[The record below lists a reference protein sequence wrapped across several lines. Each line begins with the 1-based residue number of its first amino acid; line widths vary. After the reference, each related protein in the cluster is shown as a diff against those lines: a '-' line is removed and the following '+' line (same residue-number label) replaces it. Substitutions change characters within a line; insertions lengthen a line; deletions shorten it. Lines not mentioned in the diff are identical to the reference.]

1 MMYLNKFFNH
11 TFKILLIIAMI
22 CFVSSCGGSTSGD
35 KKEDPEN
42 SIVSCGTSGTDHG
55 ECEANQNDADCMG
68 CQIFDIMFNAVNA
81 NYPSLQRAYSQG
93 APTLMAVAFA
103 VWLALRLLKYVS
115 SVSENNVSE
124 VWNEILRKAFVCTLC
139 AIIVSSP
146 AALNAFINTFIMPIF
161 MAFLDLGVHIIQ
173 KATALNPADTL
184 TVTLFGDTITTSGMK
199 FDCKLDS
206 LVFAETG
213 IPKAFRDTI
222 YCMFRYLTDNLTI
235 GGKVGYKAMAH
246 TNAIGWIIGVLI
258 YLCFWVVKI
267 CFVFYLVDCIF
278 QMGVILLLLPLFVM
292 AYAFGPTKKW
302 ATSAFTY
309 MIATSSFLMC
319 FSVLIAM
326 IIGAMLAMVGD
337 NPEIFNPDG
346 DAYTRDISV
355 GFMCM
360 LLIGFLVYGSMGVAN
375 QVSNALID
383 GHSSS
388 NFQKKL
394 KAVAQATGQAIWHGV
409 KALVSWGTAAMPDSL
424 IANIKKHYD
433 AAKEK
438 AKKAAGR

>member
-1 MMYLNKFFNH
+1 MRYLNKFFNQ
-11 TFKILLIIAMI
+11 TFKILLIIMMI
-22 CFVSSCGGSTSGD
+22 GLVSSCGGSTKGNKAD
-35 KKEDPEN
+35 DPEN
-42 SIVSCGTSGTDHG
+42 SVISCGTSGT
-55 ECEANQNDADCMG
+55 EYEKCQANQNDADCMG
-68 CQIFDIMFNAVNA
+68 CQIFDIMFNAVND
-81 NYPSLQRAYSQG
+81 NYPALQKAYSKG
-93 APTLMAVAFA
+93 APTVLAVAFA
-103 VWLALRLLKYVS
+103 IWLALRLLKYVS

-124 VWNEILRKAFVCTLC
+124 VWNEILRKAFVCVMC
-139 AIIVSSP
+139 SIIVSSP

-173 KATALNPADTL
+173 KAKTL
-184 TVTLFGDTITTSGMK
+184 DTVTTINLFGETVTPNDN
-199 FDCKLDS
+199 FDCKLDQ
-206 LVFAETG
+206 LVFAESG
-213 IPKAFRDTI
+213 IPKAFRNTI
-222 YCMFRYLTDNLTI
+222 YCMFNYLKDNLTM
-235 GGKVGYKAMAH
+235 GGEVGIKAMAQ
-246 TNAIGWIIGVLI
+246 TNAIGWIIGVAI
-258 YLCFWVVKI
+258 YVCFWIVKI

-292 AYAFGPTKKW
+292 SYAFGPTKKW

-309 MIATSSFLMC
+309 IIATSSFLMC

-326 IIGAMLAMVGD
+326 IIGAMLSIIGD

-394 KAVAQATGQAIWHGV
+394 KAVAQATGQAILHGV
-409 KALVSWGTAAMPDSL
+409 KALISWGTAAMPDKL
-424 IANIKKHYD
+424 ISKMKKHIDEMKEKIKKS
-433 AAKEK
+433 
-438 AKKAAGR
+438 AGR